1 MPAPAA
7 TVVMTTATATSPHP
21 GAFEDAASIAATK
34 TPVIASPVTARRS
47 RGHTSLSSVNSRSSC
62 V

>member
-1 MPAPAA
+1 
-7 TVVMTTATATSPHP
+7 MTTATATSPHP